1 MAVLGY
7 KTFFPMFD
15 VDFLSDSLVSQEP
28 ELRGQTRT
36 QHPPPN
42 RPQRTRPAGVS
53 AHAQAPFLFLSHSVS
68 VSPPS
73 SSLCVPRPSPPPA
86 TPPSSPPAPPLAL
99 RDRRRRR
106 CFRLCALRSAASGL
120 SAPGAALHDQRYASG
135 RLKEFA
141 PAHGVRGGGW
151 DDQGKRSR
159 GAAEPAGR
167 LPVRLCP
174 GEAEM

>member
-86 TPPSSPPAPPLAL
+86 TPLLASCPAPGSERPPAPPLFQTVRASVS
-99 RDRRRRR
+99 
-106 CFRLCALRSAASGL
+106 CFRTFCTRGRPARPALCFRSPQRICPSAWCSWWGL
-120 SAPGAALHDQRYASG
+120 G
-135 RLKEFA
+135 
-141 PAHGVRGGGW
+141 
-151 DDQGKRSR
+151 
-159 GAAEPAGR
+159 
-167 LPVRLCP
+167 
-174 GEAEM
+174 